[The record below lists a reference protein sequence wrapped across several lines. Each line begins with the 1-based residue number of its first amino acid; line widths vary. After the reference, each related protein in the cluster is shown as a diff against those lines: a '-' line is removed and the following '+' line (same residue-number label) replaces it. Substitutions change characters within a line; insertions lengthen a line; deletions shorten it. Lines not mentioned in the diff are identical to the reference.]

1 MATATKKP
9 IVEYEVY
16 LESGERAVFRAEKGS
31 IFVFSGEWIAIPN
44 VPFNGNKPTY
54 FPKERVKMIVVNGG

>member
-16 LESGERAVFRAEKGS
+16 LESGDKAVFRAEKGS
-31 IFVFSGEWIAIPN
+31 IFILNGEWIAIPN
-44 VPFNGNKPTY
+44 YPFAGNKPVY
-54 FPKERVKMIVVNGG
+54 VPKEQVKMIVVNG